1 MAERL
6 RAAGDQ
12 VMIYAQLND
21 ELRERVQRLSQETGA
36 F

>member
-1 MAERL
+1 
-6 RAAGDQ
+6 
-12 VMIYAQLND
+12 IYAQLND